1 MLKPRPIITA
11 WQTPGL
17 ILCLLGQLREQRHF
31 LRRHLGPPLARAR
44 QSADGSLEEADFR
57 KITHYYG
64 LAVPAILGEA
74 LCALRGAPMTA
85 RERLASTCQG
95 AMTGLGDDF
104 LDKKSLS
111 AEALELLLA
120 KPGSSAGEQLA
131 QYLFQTAQANVPDPV
146 HSLAQLNR
154 VMAAQRE
161 SQKQTDP
168 HLGEPAIAAI
178 TWEKGG
184 ASVLYYRTAFAHP
197 LADNEAALLAKLGG
211 LMQLG
216 NDLFDVFE
224 DTQNGVNTLITSN
237 KKVIDIRHLLLIEL
251 ELAYEMAFLTNYP
264 PASIRRFFALLSLG
278 IFSRCL
284 VCVDQWER
292 SAQTTNG
299 VFLPHLYRR
308 KALICD
314 MEKPAN
320 LWRSVY
326 HHVYS
331 CYQTPG

>member
-1 MLKPRPIITA
+1 M
-11 WQTPGL
+11 GL
-17 ILCLLGQLREQRHF
+17 LRQLRVQRHF
-31 LRRHLGPPLARAR
+31 LQHHLGPPLARAR
-44 QSADGSLEEADFR
+44 QRADGSLEEADFR

-74 LCALRGAPMTA
+74 FCALRGAPMTD

-111 AEALELLLA
+111 AEALALLLA
-120 KPGSSAGEQLA
+120 KPGSTAGEQLA
-131 QYLFQTAQANVPDPV
+131 QYFFQTAQANVPDPV

-154 VMAAQRE
+154 VVAAQLD

-168 HLGEPAIAAI
+168 RLTEQEIAAI
-178 TWEKGG
+178 TWKKGG
-184 ASVLYYRTAFAHP
+184 ESLLYYRTAFAHP
-197 LADNEAALLAKLGG
+197 LQDNEEELLAKLGG

-216 NDLFDVFE
+216 NDLFGVFE
-224 DTQNGVNTLITSN
+224 DAQNGINTLVTSN
-237 KKVIDIRHLLLIEL
+237 KTVADIRHLLLT
-251 ELAYEMAFLTNYP
+251 ELAMVYDMAFLTHYP
-264 PASIRRFFALLSLG
+264 ATNIRQFFAVLSLG

-292 SAQTTNG
+292 NAQTTNG
-299 VFLPHLYRR
+299 VFSPHLYSRQT
-308 KALICD
+308 LICD

-320 LWRSVY
+320 AFRAVY
-326 HHVYS
+326 HHVRS
-331 CYQTPG
+331 CYQTPK